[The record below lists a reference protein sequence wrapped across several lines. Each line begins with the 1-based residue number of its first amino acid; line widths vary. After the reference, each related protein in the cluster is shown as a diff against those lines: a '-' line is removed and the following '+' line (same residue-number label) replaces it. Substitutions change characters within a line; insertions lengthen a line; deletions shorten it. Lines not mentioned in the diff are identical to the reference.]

1 MKNLSKQEFDDLVA
15 GASVLTKDLHGDKVY
30 QRDDG
35 LMIKLFRQKRA
46 LSSAAIV
53 PYAQRFADNAA
64 KLTRLGIATIT
75 VQDIYRCPEIDR
87 TLVTYPMLEGHLLRE
102 ELQQNYSDEL
112 LGQFS
117 RFLAGLH
124 ARGIYFRSVHLGN
137 VLLQA
142 DGQLALIDVADMS
155 IRPWRLGLWKRLRN
169 FAHLFKYREDQNILL
184 TNGLEYFLTGY
195 FNAANMS
202 AITRSIF
209 KALLKQK
216 YPLPG
221 Q

>member
-1 MKNLSKQEFDDLVA
+1 MKKLSKQEFDELVA
-15 GASVLTKDLHGDKVY
+15 GARVLTKDLHGDKVY

-64 KLTRLGIATIT
+64 KLAQLGIATIT
-75 VQDIYRCPEIDR
+75 VQDVFRCPEIDR
-87 TLVTYPMLEGHLLRE
+87 TLVTYPMLEGRLLRE

-112 LGQFS
+112 LDKFT

-155 IRPWRLGLWKRLRN
+155 IRPWRPGLWRRLRN
-169 FAHLFKYREDQNILL
+169 FGHLFRYREDQDILL
-184 TNGLEYFLTGY
+184 TNGLDNFLTSY
-195 FNAANMS
+195 CDAANMS

-209 KALLKQK
+209 RTLVKRK
-216 YPLPG
+216 YSLPG
-221 Q
+221 K